1 MGKLQA
7 LIIYDIL
14 PQIAVIISYLAFS
27 PTPCGF
33 GQIVCVHE
41 VTAQTFYQAF
51 SARLLY
57 EITVGLVRNGAGHTS
72 RWSRIHFSLP
82 ANIRNTV
89 FCRDDYIASFSHQIF
104 QHVHLSC
111 QHQKIPVLYERA
123 KESERDR
130 ERGGGREMSLAFLCI
145 KNKRYCISPCVY
157 VSKMWASFCMTLEIL
172 VHMRGSGSGRCS
184 LANIKNTRFCIS
196 LLVNIRFVLT
206 SKIRG

>member
-41 VTAQTFYQAF
+41 VTAQTFYPAL

-57 EITVGLVRNGAGHTS
+57 EVTVWLVRNGAGHTS
-72 RWSRIHFSLP
+72 RWSRMHFSLP

-89 FCRDDYIASFSHQIF
+89 FCIDDYIPSFSHQTF
-104 QHVHLSC
+104 EHVPLSC
-111 QHQKIPVLYERA
+111 QHQKIRVLYERT
-123 KESERDR
+123 KQSEREGGR
-130 ERGGGREMSLAFLCI
+130 EREMSLAFLCI
-145 KNKRYCISPCVY
+145 QNTRYCISPCVY
-157 VSKMWASFCMTLEIL
+157 VSKMWASLCMTLDLL